1 MQLLLTNFFLNHVL
15 FPKSAAM
22 RITVHACF
30 WICFTVGHILF
41 FLPNMLRGTL
51 SAPVVYSYILYYG
64 KFLFIF
70 YTCLLLSRL
79 LRRRLGSFFTIPLL
93 FPASLV
99 ITYLFNL
106 IIFKIAAQLIGLENT
121 TLNFEMLGNAFLQ
134 TANSDWIA
142 KVSLLI
148 FNLQDMQLLILPVG
162 IKMVKFGMKYQNKL
176 QDIETQRLKN
186 ELHQLRSQL
195 SPHFILNIIS
205 ALSVQLKIVSKESA
219 DYLARLT
226 DLIHYSLYE
235 TSQDMV
241 ALEREIH
248 CFKTLID
255 LESGRK
261 HSRLML
267 SIEQT
272 GTVRPTHRIP
282 VLILMTL
289 AENAFKH
296 GARSDLSPSVLNVT
310 IAVNRNQLDFF
321 IENSKADKPG
331 LIQDKPSGMGL
342 KNIIRRLQ
350 LHFNDDFTFTVNETQ
365 QLFSVRLIIPIIGTD
380 PLKPFQT

>member
-1 MQLLLTNFFLNHVL
+1 MRLLITNFLLNHVL

-22 RITVHACF
+22 RMTVHACF
-30 WICFTVGHILF
+30 WICFTAGHILF

-70 YTCLLLSRL
+70 YTCLLISRL
-79 LRRRLGSFFTIPLL
+79 LRRKLGTFFTIPLL
-93 FPASLV
+93 LPASLV

-106 IIFKIAAQLIGLENT
+106 IIFKIAAHLIGLENT
-121 TLNFEMLGNAFLQ
+121 TMNFEMLGRAFLQ
-134 TANSDWIA
+134 AANSDWIA
-142 KVSLLI
+142 KVSVLI

-162 IKMVKFGMKYQNKL
+162 IKMVKFGMKYQHKL

-195 SPHFILNIIS
+195 SPHFILNVIS
-205 ALSVQLKIVSKESA
+205 ALYVQLKIVDKESA
-219 DYLARLT
+219 DYLAKLT

-235 TSQDMV
+235 TNQDMI

-267 SIEQT
+267 SFEQS
-272 GTVRPTHRIP
+272 GSIKPTHRIP
-282 VLILMTL
+282 ALILMTL

-296 GARSDLSPSVLNVT
+296 GARSDREPSILNVS
-310 IAVNRNQLDFF
+310 IAVRRNKLDFF
-321 IENSKADKPG
+321 MENSKAATQKLG
-331 LIQDKPSGMGL
+331 SNRPSGMGL
-342 KNIIRRLQ
+342 KNITKRLQ
-350 LHFNDDFTFTVNETQ
+350 LHFNEDFTFKIHESQ
-365 QLFSVRLIIPIIGTD
+365 QMFSVNLTIPVLGTD
-380 PLKPFQT
+380 SIKPFDT